1 MKEKFTNFFFTL
13 LVTRKKY
20 ILLLIIEILYF
31 SVSYYIV
38 SPSNFGSFS
47 DTLRYYISA
56 LGTLLAVVVSFNTVA
71 LQNQLKNLPTNIKL
85 LDSQLNRVETMIKPI
100 LSQNKENKYEK
111 KNTNRSKEKGNNKK
125 DSLFDNVTR
134 YYPDALKNMIMI
146 VNDSAEMITN
156 KNKESEIVKH
166 FQNICK
172 DISNECE
179 NRLKKFKKSASPF
192 DLIKIDTTRFIVR
205 LTITLDNKDNDS
217 KNFYN
222 LIKNLHI
229 LRNISSKIYLRNLLS
244 NLTYELLTA
253 TIPIIAFIGVISS
266 ISNYENYNITLLR
279 ILFGI
284 SISIAIMPFIILFIR
299 TIPIVNMIKDLSSI
313 PFASK
318 EQ

>member
-1 MKEKFTNFFFTL
+1 MKEKFSPLFFNL

-20 ILLLIIEILYF
+20 LLLLIIEIIYF
-31 SVSYYIV
+31 SISYYIV
-38 SPSNFGSFS
+38 SPSNFNSFS

-85 LDSQLNRVETMIKPI
+85 LDSQLTRVQDMIKPI
-100 LSQNKENKYEK
+100 LSDSKENDER
-111 KNTNRSKEKGNNKK
+111 KNNNRLKEQSNDNKK
-125 DSLFDNVTR
+125 SLFDNVTR
-134 YYPDALKNMIMI
+134 YYTDALKNMIMI
-146 VNDSAEMITN
+146 VNESAQSITN
-156 KNKESEIVKH
+156 KKKESEMVKH

-172 DISNECE
+172 DVSNECE
-179 NRLKKFKKSASPF
+179 DRLKKFRKSGTPF
-192 DLIKIDTTRFIVR
+192 DLVKIDTTRFVVR
-205 LTITLDNKDNDS
+205 LTLTLDNNDEDS

-222 LIKNLHI
+222 LIKNLHV

-244 NLTYELLTA
+244 NLTYELLIA
-253 TIPIIAFIGVISS
+253 TIPIITFIGAISS
-266 ISNYENYNITLLR
+266 ISNYENYNIILLR

-299 TIPIVNMIKDLSSI
+299 TIPIVNLIKDLSSI

-318 EQ
+318 

>member
-100 LSQNKENKYEK
+100 LLQNKENEDWNNNLNNDK
-111 KNTNRSKEKGNNKK
+111 RSF
-125 DSLFDNVTR
+125 FDNVTR
-134 YYPDALKNMIMI
+134 YYSDALKNMVII
-146 VNDSAEMITN
+146 VNDSANVIIN
-156 KNKESEIVKH
+156 KKEEGNTIKK
-166 FQNICK
+166 FQNVCK
-172 DISNECE
+172 DICYECDSQ
-179 NRLKKFKKSASPF
+179 LKKFNKTGSPF
-192 DLIKIDTTRFIVR
+192 DLIKIDTTRFLVR
-205 LTITLDNKDNDS
+205 LTLTLDPNNDDNS

-222 LIKNLHI
+222 LIKNLHV

-244 NLTYELLTA
+244 NLTYELLVA

-266 ISNYENYNITLLR
+266 ISNYENYNIVLLR
-279 ILFGI
+279 IFFSI

-299 TIPIVNMIKDLSSI
+299 TIPIVNLIKDLSDI
-313 PFASK
+313 PFSGK
-318 EQ
+318 K

>member
-100 LSQNKENKYEK
+100 LLQNKENEDWNNNLNNDK
-111 KNTNRSKEKGNNKK
+111 RSF
-125 DSLFDNVTR
+125 FDNVTR
-134 YYPDALKNMIMI
+134 YYSDALKNMVII
-146 VNDSAEMITN
+146 VNDSANVIIN
-156 KNKESEIVKH
+156 KKEEGNTIKK
-166 FQNICK
+166 FQNVCK
-172 DISNECE
+172 DICYECDS
-179 NRLKKFKKSASPF
+179 RLKKFNKTGSPF
-192 DLIKIDTTRFIVR
+192 DLIKIDTTRFLVR
-205 LTITLDNKDNDS
+205 LTLTLDPNNDDNS

-222 LIKNLHI
+222 LIKNLHV

-244 NLTYELLTA
+244 NLTYELLVA

-266 ISNYENYNITLLR
+266 ISNYENFNIVLLR
-279 ILFGI
+279 IFFSI

-299 TIPIVNMIKDLSSI
+299 TIPIVNLIKDLSDI
-313 PFASK
+313 PFSGK
-318 EQ
+318 K

>member
-1 MKEKFTNFFFTL
+1 
-13 LVTRKKY
+13 
-20 ILLLIIEILYF
+20 
-31 SVSYYIV
+31 
-38 SPSNFGSFS
+38 
-47 DTLRYYISA
+47 
-56 LGTLLAVVVSFNTVA
+56 TLLAVVVSFNTVA

-100 LSQNKENKYEK
+100 LSQNKE
-111 KNTNRSKEKGNNKK
+111 KEEANESLNNNKK
-125 DSLFDNVTR
+125 SSLFDNVTR

-146 VNDSAEMITN
+146 VNESATYIIN
-156 KNKESEIVKH
+156 KKKESDMVKH

-172 DISNECE
+172 DIFNECE
-179 NRLKKFKKSASPF
+179 NQLKQFRKTGSPF
-192 DLIKIDTTRFIVR
+192 DLIKTDTTRFLVR
-205 LTITLDNKDNDS
+205 LTLTLDTNDDDS
-217 KNFYN
+217 KNFYS

-244 NLTYELLTA
+244 NLTYELLIA

-266 ISNYENYNITLLR
+266 MSNYENYNTVLLR

-299 TIPIVNMIKDLSSI
+299 TIPIVNLIKDLSDI

-318 EQ
+318 GQ

>member
-1 MKEKFTNFFFTL
+1 LKEKFSTLFFNL

-20 ILLLIIEILYF
+20 LLLLIIEIIYF
-31 SVSYYIV
+31 SISYYIV
-38 SPSNFGSFS
+38 SPSNFNSFS

-56 LGTLLAVVVSFNTVA
+56 LGTLLAVVVSFNMVA

-85 LDSQLNRVETMIKPI
+85 LDSQLTRVQDMIKPI
-100 LSQNKENKYEK
+100 LSDSKENDEK
-111 KNTNRSKEKGNNKK
+111 KNNNPLKEQSNDNKK
-125 DSLFDNVTR
+125 SLFDNVTR
-134 YYPDALKNMIMI
+134 YYTDALKNMIMI
-146 VNDSAEMITN
+146 VNESAQSITN
-156 KNKESEIVKH
+156 KKKESEMVKH

-172 DISNECE
+172 DVSNECE
-179 NRLKKFKKSASPF
+179 DRLKKFRKSGSPF
-192 DLIKIDTTRFIVR
+192 DLVKIDTTRFVVR
-205 LTITLDNKDNDS
+205 LTLTLDNNDNDS

-244 NLTYELLTA
+244 NLTYELLIA
-253 TIPIIAFIGVISS
+253 TIPIITFIGAISS
-266 ISNYENYNITLLR
+266 ISNYENYNIVLLR

-299 TIPIVNMIKDLSSI
+299 TIPIVNLIKDLSSI

-318 EQ
+318 GQ

>member
-1 MKEKFTNFFFTL
+1 LKEKFSPLFFNL

-20 ILLLIIEILYF
+20 LLLLIIEIIYF
-31 SVSYYIV
+31 SISYYIV
-38 SPSNFGSFS
+38 SPSNFNSFS

-85 LDSQLNRVETMIKPI
+85 LDSQLTRVQDMIKPI
-100 LSQNKENKYEK
+100 LSDSKENDER
-111 KNTNRSKEKGNNKK
+111 KNNSRLKEQSNDNKK
-125 DSLFDNVTR
+125 SLFDNVTR
-134 YYPDALKNMIMI
+134 YYTDALKNMIMI
-146 VNDSAEMITN
+146 VNESAQSITN
-156 KNKESEIVKH
+156 KKKESEMVKH

-172 DISNECE
+172 GVSNECE
-179 NRLKKFKKSASPF
+179 DRLKKFRKSGTPF
-192 DLIKIDTTRFIVR
+192 DLVKIDTTRFVVR
-205 LTITLDNKDNDS
+205 LTLTLDNNDEDS

-222 LIKNLHI
+222 LIKNLHV

-244 NLTYELLTA
+244 NLTYELLIA
-253 TIPIIAFIGVISS
+253 TIPIITFIGAISS
-266 ISNYENYNITLLR
+266 ISNYENYNIVLLR

-299 TIPIVNMIKDLSSI
+299 TIPIVNLIKDLSSI

-318 EQ
+318 G

>member
-31 SVSYYIV
+31 SVSYYII

-100 LSQNKENKYEK
+100 LSQNKENEDWNNNLNNDK
-111 KNTNRSKEKGNNKK
+111 RSF
-125 DSLFDNVTR
+125 FDNVTR
-134 YYPDALKNMIMI
+134 YYSDALKNMVII
-146 VNDSAEMITN
+146 VNDSANVIIN
-156 KNKESEIVKH
+156 KKEEGNTIKK
-166 FQNICK
+166 FQNVCK
-172 DISNECE
+172 DICYECDSQ
-179 NRLKKFKKSASPF
+179 LKKFNKTGSPF
-192 DLIKIDTTRFIVR
+192 DLIKIDTTRFLVR
-205 LTITLDNKDNDS
+205 LTLTLDPNNDDNS

-222 LIKNLHI
+222 LIKNLHV

-244 NLTYELLTA
+244 NLTYELLVA

-266 ISNYENYNITLLR
+266 ISNYENYNIVLLR
-279 ILFGI
+279 IFFSI

-299 TIPIVNMIKDLSSI
+299 TIPIVNLIKDLSDI
-313 PFASK
+313 PFSGK
-318 EQ
+318 K

>member
-1 MKEKFTNFFFTL
+1 MKEKFTNFFSTL

-20 ILLLIIEILYF
+20 FLLLIIEVLYF
-31 SVSYYIV
+31 IVSYYIV

-100 LSQNKENKYEK
+100 LSQNKENEDWNNNLNKDK
-111 KNTNRSKEKGNNKK
+111 RSF
-125 DSLFDNVTR
+125 FDNVTR
-134 YYPDALKNMIMI
+134 YYSDALKNMVII
-146 VNDSAEMITN
+146 VNDSVNDIINKKEESNMI
-156 KNKESEIVKH
+156 KK
-166 FQNICK
+166 FQNVCK
-172 DISNECE
+172 DISYECDS
-179 NRLKKFKKSASPF
+179 RLKKFNKTGSPF
-192 DLIKIDTTRFIVR
+192 DLVKIDTTRFLVR
-205 LTITLDNKDNDS
+205 LTLTLDPNNDDDS

-222 LIKNLHI
+222 LIKNLHV

-244 NLTYELLTA
+244 NLTYELLVA

-266 ISNYENYNITLLR
+266 ISNYENYNIVLLR
-279 ILFGI
+279 ILFSI

-299 TIPIVNMIKDLSSI
+299 TIPIVNLIKDLSDI
-313 PFASK
+313 PFSGK
-318 EQ
+318 K

>member
-1 MKEKFTNFFFTL
+1 LREKFSTLFFEV

-20 ILLLIIEILYF
+20 LLLLIIEVIYF
-31 SVSYYIV
+31 SISYYIV
-38 SPSNFGSFS
+38 SPSNFSSFS

-100 LSQNKENKYEK
+100 LSQNKENKDEEK
-111 KNTNRSKEKGNNKK
+111 NIDISKDKSNHNK
-125 DSLFDNVTR
+125 DSLFDSVTR

-146 VNDSAEMITN
+146 VNEYAQMIIN
-156 KNKESEIVKH
+156 KKKESKMVKH

-172 DISNECE
+172 DVSTECE
-179 NRLKKFKKSASPF
+179 DRLKKFKKSGSPF
-192 DLIKIDTTRFIVR
+192 DLIKIDTTRFVVR
-205 LTITLDNKDNDS
+205 LTITLDNSDNDS

-244 NLTYELLTA
+244 NLTYELLIT

-266 ISNYENYNITLLR
+266 ISNYENYNINLLR

-318 EQ
+318 GQ

>member
-100 LSQNKENKYEK
+100 LLQNKENEDWNNNLNNDK
-111 KNTNRSKEKGNNKK
+111 RSF
-125 DSLFDNVTR
+125 FDNVTR
-134 YYPDALKNMIMI
+134 YYSDALKNMVII
-146 VNDSAEMITN
+146 VNDSANVIIN
-156 KNKESEIVKH
+156 KKEEGNTIKK
-166 FQNICK
+166 FQNVCK
-172 DISNECE
+172 DICYECDSQ
-179 NRLKKFKKSASPF
+179 LKKFNKTGSPF
-192 DLIKIDTTRFIVR
+192 DLIKIDTTRFLVR
-205 LTITLDNKDNDS
+205 LTLTLDPNNDDNS

-222 LIKNLHI
+222 LIKNLHV

-244 NLTYELLTA
+244 NLTYELLVA

-266 ISNYENYNITLLR
+266 ISNYENYNIVLLR
-279 ILFGI
+279 IFFSI
-284 SISIAIMPFIILFIR
+284 SISIAIMQFIILFIR
-299 TIPIVNMIKDLSSI
+299 TIPIVNLIKDLSDI
-313 PFASK
+313 PFSGK
-318 EQ
+318 K